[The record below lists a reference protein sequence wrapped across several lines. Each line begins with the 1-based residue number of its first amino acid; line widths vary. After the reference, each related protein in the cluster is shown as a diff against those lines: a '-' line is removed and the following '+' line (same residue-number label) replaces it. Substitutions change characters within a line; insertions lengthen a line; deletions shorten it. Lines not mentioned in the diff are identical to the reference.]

1 MSYAVRQPARSDA
14 GPSIPGVRLRDALVI
29 PTEAPGGAHPGGQHP
44 FSTTTNG
51 ARIDLGAGSGYVVW
65 TGQPAGFTLADAGV
79 VAVLLGVPTLALL
92 LVVLFIRR
100 LERRP

>member
-1 MSYAVRQPARSDA
+1 M
-14 GPSIPGVRLRDALVI
+14 I
-29 PTEAPGGAHPGGQHP
+29 PTEAPGGAHPGVQHP
-44 FSTTTNG
+44 ISFSTTTNG
-51 ARIDLGAGSGYVVW
+51 ARSDLGAGSGSYVVW
-65 TGQPAGFTLADAGV
+65 TGQPAFTLADAGV